1 MNNRSVNSTTRQ
13 LRIAVISNYF
23 APHAGGAENQN
34 HLLGKALVSRG
45 HHVTVITRRF
55 DPKLPAH
62 EIIDGLNVRR
72 IRPYGHSVLAKWFM
86 NFGTAWHLVSARP
99 GFDIVLVTQM
109 SPHALG

>member
-34 HLLGKALVSRG
+34 HLIGKALVSRG
-45 HHVTVITRRF
+45 HHVTVLTRRF
-55 DPKLPAH
+55 HPRLPAH

-72 IRPYGHSVLAKWFM
+72 IRPYGHSVLAQWLM
-86 NFGTAWHLVSARP
+86 NFGTAWHYGRMRRT
-99 GFDIVLVTQM
+99 FR
-109 SPHALG
+109 